1 LTSVETTAIGR
12 ESRVAKV
19 AGDARFGFPRAKRSH
34 GETAPH
40 VVQIL
45 VCQHNRLGNCAMGL
59 FSTKDWNVIAIIFE
73 RREMYRVN
81 GQRCKGGEATKV
93 RDNVKNFERTIFW
106 AVYDQK
112 RAFLEG
118 DSGPG
123 VKMVTNEIVQRLKK
137 ELPTNP
143 TVIQILG
150 LLERSELPKAAK
162 PLLWTGYPKSE
173 QQPMEE

>member
-1 LTSVETTAIGR
+1 
-12 ESRVAKV
+12 
-19 AGDARFGFPRAKRSH
+19 
-34 GETAPH
+34 
-40 VVQIL
+40 
-45 VCQHNRLGNCAMGL
+45 MGL

-112 RAFLEG
+112 RSFLEG
-118 DSGPG
+118 ESGKG
-123 VKMVTNEIVQRLKK
+123 ERLVTTDIVQRLKR

-143 TVIQILG
+143 TVLQVLG
-150 LLERSELPKAAK
+150 MLERGELKTAAK
-162 PLLWTGYPKSE
+162 PLLWGGYPKPE
-173 QQPMEE
+173 QLPMDDE